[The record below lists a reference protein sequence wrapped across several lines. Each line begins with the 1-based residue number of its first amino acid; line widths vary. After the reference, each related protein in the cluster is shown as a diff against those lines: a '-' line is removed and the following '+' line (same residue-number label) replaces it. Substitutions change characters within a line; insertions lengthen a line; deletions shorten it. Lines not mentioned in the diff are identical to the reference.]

1 MDRIYIS
8 GKIGSKIIDLD
19 TRVKFK
25 NAAQALK
32 ESGFEVIDP
41 TDQQTQSEI
50 REYAIKEDLP
60 FYDAAL
66 LYDLRMIADCDAIYM
81 LSDWYTSPG
90 SYTEFYFA
98 KAIGKQIYFQ
108 T

>member
-8 GKIGSKIIDLD
+8 GKIGSKIIDSD

-41 TDQQTQSEI
+41 TDQQIQSEI
-50 REYAIKEDLP
+50 REFAIKEDLP

-66 LYDLRMIADCDAIYM
+66 LYDLRLIADCDAIYF
-81 LSDWYTSPG
+81 LCDWYKSPG
-90 SYTEFYFA
+90 AYTEFMFS